1 MTRTIVATLA
11 IACLGGL
18 GCVDDAETMY
28 RVCEGSLARGEVK
41 AAASACDEAVKRSP
55 ASKFGKL
62 ATDKRKE
69 IQPALDKVL
78 GQEKAVA
85 DAKAA
90 KDAADQKA
98 RDETVAKLAAENAA
112 ATKAAQDERARALR
126 DKISKR
132 YWSQEPDGTC
142 TGNGDPAYRW
152 TYEGGTFAEDAEL
165 AKAEGCVAAYS
176 IASNTIFCCPQKP
189 VTLTGPAW

>member
-1 MTRTIVATLA
+1 MTRTIVTTLA
-11 IACLGGL
+11 IACFGGL

-28 RVCEGSLARGEVK
+28 RVCEGSMARGEVK
-41 AAASACDEAVKRSP
+41 AAASACDEAVRRSP
-55 ASKFGKL
+55 ASKFGQM
-62 ATDKRKE
+62 ASAKRKDL
-69 IQPALDKVL
+69 QPVLDLAIAK
-78 GQEKAVA
+78 EKADA

-98 RDETVAKLAAENAA
+98 RDEAAAKLAAENAA
-112 ATKAAQDERARALR
+112 ATKAAQAERAKALR
-126 DKISKR
+126 DKITKR
-132 YWSQEPDGTC
+132 YWSEETDGTC
-142 TGNGDPAYRW
+142 TGNGYPAYRW